1 MKKHGP
7 VRRRLILFSALV
19 PVLGVAVLAVLRP
32 EAFVRL
38 DHTVY
43 DAMLRAAGTSPPSDP
58 ITIVDIDERSLSTVG
73 QWPWRRDLVATLIER
88 LRAGGAAV
96 VALDIMFAEP
106 DRYAPSRSDSDPTA
120 PTDTDLVLARTL
132 KGGGSDSRIRP
143 DVRGRPQPAVAVHP
157 PSNWHRPDRTA
168 RRHRRHARSSLPPM
182 RCAICRSSPSCG

>member
-38 DHTVY
+38 DHTAY
-43 DAMLRAAGTSPPSDP
+43 DAMLRAAGTSPPSDS

-96 VALDIMFAEP
+96 VALDIMLAEP
-106 DRYAPSRSDSDPTA
+106 DRYAP
-120 PTDTDLVLARTL
+120 
-132 KGGGSDSRIRP
+132 
-143 DVRGRPQPAVAVHP
+143 
-157 PSNWHRPDRTA
+157 
-168 RRHRRHARSSLPPM
+168 
-182 RCAICRSSPSCG
+182 